1 MNKDRRLIEAYLP
14 IGAISVAA
22 VVHRMPCALYPLAF
36 CHVGSIRR
44 SRNASARTPLKQPKD
59 WPRRER
65 LPFAP

>member
-22 VVHRMPCALYPLAF
+22 VLHRMPCALCLLAF

-44 SRNASARTPLKQPKD
+44 LGCILVLTLLKPLRD

-65 LPFAP
+65 SPSAL